1 MISSVLPVPTS
12 PVSRIKPL
20 RNEACLPS
28 LRLHDG
34 AAYQPT
40 QFRVGDEEIEFVRM
54 PLTIETNFFLKIQ
67 GLIYQGS
74 TIEESHPL
82 RSSKGNQGARRRSVV
97 TMAILSRPVI
107 QVGKPPGY
115 RDLSYRELRYTGLD
129 TLTSAYGH
137 F

>member
-1 MISSVLPVPTS
+1 
-12 PVSRIKPL
+12 
-20 RNEACLPS
+20 
-28 LRLHDG
+28 LHGG

-54 PLTIETNFFLKIQ
+54 PLTIETNFFLKTQ

-107 QVGKPPGY
+107 QVGKPPLWG
-115 RDLSYRELRYTGLD
+115 TV
-129 TLTSAYGH
+129 T
-137 F
+137 